1 MQLATMDLFRACW
14 TDAIHEEWIRNVLA
28 DRPDLSREQLE
39 RTKNLMNTNV
49 LESLVS
55 DYEHFIPV
63 VELPDKN
70 DRHVVAAAIR
80 CGASAIVTY
89 NTKDF
94 PASALEKY
102 DLEAI
107 QPDDFIV
114 QQAHLSE
121 ARVIESGMKVR
132 SRLRNPT
139 YSAEEYLSTL
149 EKQKLPKT
157 ISLLRGFRNLI

>member
-1 MQLATMDLFRACW
+1 MQLATTELFRACW

-28 DRPDLSREQLE
+28 NRPDLSREQME
-39 RTKNLMNTNV
+39 RTKDLMNTSV
-49 LESLVS
+49 LDSVVS

-63 VELPDKN
+63 IELPDEN

-94 PASALEKY
+94 PVVNLRNY

-107 QPDDFIV
+107 EPDDFLV
-114 QQAHLSE
+114 QQLHLSE
-121 ARVIESGMKVR
+121 ATVIESAKKVR
-132 SRLRNPT
+132 KRLKNPRH
-139 YSAEEYLSTL
+139 SAEQYLQTL

-157 ISLLRGFRNLI
+157 VTLLRAFQELI